1 MDEQNRG
8 KALDR
13 YLSPVDVWAMSFG
26 CMVGWGAFVMP
37 GTTFLP
43 VAGPA
48 GTILS
53 MMIGLMVMLLIGYSI
68 SYLMIRSP
76 RTGGIYS
83 YTKEAFGRDHAFLCS
98 WFLCLSYLT
107 IVFLNGT
114 ALFLVIRTIFGST
127 AQGGY
132 HYTVAGNAVYLQEVA
147 LSVCSLAGVGI
158 LFIVAKPILQ
168 RIHTVLAVL
177 LFAGSVITVSEKS
190 QNSR

>member
-1 MDEQNRG
+1 MDNQNNQV
-8 KALDR
+8 KVLDR
-13 YLSPVDVWAMSFG
+13 YLSPLDVWAMALG

-48 GTILS
+48 GTLIALT
-53 MMIGLMVMLLIGYSI
+53 IGLAVMLTVAQSI
-68 SYLMIRSP
+68 SFLMMRYPS
-76 RTGGIYS
+76 TGGIYS

-114 ALFLVIRTIFGST
+114 ALFLVIRTMSGNAAHGSW
-127 AQGGY
+127 
-132 HYTVAGNAVYLQEVA
+132 HYTVAGNTVYFREVA
-147 LSVCSLAGVGI
+147 LSVAALAGIGV

-168 RIHTVLAVL
+168 KLHTVLAVIL
-177 LFAGSVITVSEKS
+177 IVGSVAAA
-190 QNSR
+190 